1 MEESQQDIVNHAPV
15 DNQFNFAKVDGSV
28 NLSKKSRWQK
38 RFEKLQHEVQNDIR
52 YSTFIDDFN
61 TYNTILDGIGLEQ
74 KLIDGGFSEKEIIK
88 ALNYKDKYARRVVL
102 GEMYHAQQEIDVEIF
117 SIIDSNFS
125 TYVLP
130 KITKSVD
137 KTLILECL
145 LEKVI
150 QPILDLLN
158 NEGEA
163 DEYLKYNANDI
174 YGMIYF
180 LTGKCH
186 LNWKD
191 YDTVQ

>member
-1 MEESQQDIVNHAPV
+1 MARGVQDVVNNAPL
-15 DNQFNFAKVDGSV
+15 DSQFNIGKVDGNV
-28 NLSKKSRWQK
+28 NFSKKTRWQK
-38 RFEKLQHEVQNDIR
+38 RFEKLQHEVRNDIR

-61 TYNTILDGIGLEQ
+61 TYNTMLDGIGLEQ

-88 ALNYKDKYARRVVL
+88 ALNFKDKYARRVVL

-125 TYVLP
+125 TYILP
-130 KITKSVD
+130 KIAKRID

-158 NEGEA
+158 AEGEA
-163 DEYLKYNANDI
+163 DVYLNYNANDI
-174 YGMIYF
+174 YGMVYF

-191 YDTVQ
+191 YDTL